1 MTLAQRLRPP
11 GRPRLV
17 RVVAAAAFG
26 ALVALSAAAC
36 QPSFSGGL
44 PANGSPHTSAVPASP
59 SVPST
64 AGPGASPGGSSA
76 STCPTSQPAPMPAGD
91 KATVTLGTS
100 LGPIVV
106 QVDGSLGPN
115 AAGNFVALAECG
127 YYDGV
132 IFHRLVPGFVIQGGD
147 GQYGREP
154 NIDDRVG
161 GGGPG
166 YEFADDPVTVP
177 YSRGTVAMANS
188 GPNTNGSQFFI
199 MLQDAALPPSYSVFG
214 HVTSGMDVVDKIAA
228 MPNGGGQGN
237 RALQPVAITT
247 ATVAR

>member
-1 MTLAQRLRPP
+1 MTLFRYLAPTGP
-11 GRPRLV
+11 V
-17 RVVAAAAFG
+17 RAAVALAAVAVIAAGCTGFG
-26 ALVALSAAAC
+26 ASTPKPTAVA
-36 QPSFSGGL
+36 
-44 PANGSPHTSAVPASP
+44 TASP
-59 SVPST
+59 PPVEGVAPSSST
-64 AGPGASPGGSSA
+64 AGSVAPSGATT
-76 STCPTSQPAPMPAGD
+76 TCPTSQPAPMPAGEQ
-91 KATVTLGTS
+91 ATVTLGTS
-100 LGPIVV
+100 LGPIIV
-106 QVDGSLGPN
+106 QVEGSLGPN

-127 YYDGV
+127 YYNGV
-132 IFHRLVPGFVIQGGD
+132 IFHRLAPGFVIQGGD

-161 GGGPG
+161 SGGPG

-199 MLQDAALPPSYSVFG
+199 VLQDAQLPPSYSVFG
-214 HVTSGMDVVDKIAA
+214 HVTSGMDVVDQIAA
-228 MPNGGGQGN
+228 MPNGGGSDG

>member
-1 MTLAQRLRPP
+1 MTLFRRLAPT
-11 GRPRLV
+11 GTVLAAV
-17 RVVAAAAFG
+17 ALAAVAVVAAG
-26 ALVALSAAAC
+26 C
-36 QPSFSGGL
+36 T
-44 PANGSPHTSAVPASP
+44 GS
-59 SVPST
+59 
-64 AGPGASPGGSSA
+64 GGSSTNPTVVTPA
-76 STCPTSQPAPMPAGD
+76 SAPPVGSATPSSQAAGSVAPSGSTTACPTSQPAPMPAGE

-106 QVDGSLGPN
+106 QVEGSLGPN

-127 YYDGV
+127 YYNGV
-132 IFHRLVPGFVIQGGD
+132 IFHRLAPGFVIQGGD

-154 NIDDRVG
+154 NVDDRVG
-161 GGGPG
+161 SGGPG

-199 MLQDAALPPSYSVFG
+199 VLQDAQLPPSYSVFG
-214 HVTSGMDVVDKIAA
+214 HVTSGMDVVDQIAA
-228 MPNGGGQGN
+228 MPNSGGSDG

>member
-1 MTLAQRLRPP
+1 MTLV
-11 GRPRLV
+11 PRFAPTGPSLAAV
-17 RVVAAAAFG
+17 ALAAVAVIAAGCTGTGASSPKPTVAATG
-26 ALVALSAAAC
+26 SPPPVESAA
-36 QPSFSGGL
+36 PSAATATG
-44 PANGSPHTSAVPASP
+44 
-59 SVPST
+59 ST
-64 AGPGASPGGSSA
+64 APSA
-76 STCPTSQPAPMPAGD
+76 ATANCPTSQPAPMPAGE

-100 LGPIVV
+100 LGPVVV
-106 QVDGSLGPN
+106 QVEGNLGPN

-166 YEFADDPVTVP
+166 YSFADDPVTVP

-199 MLQDAALPPSYSVFG
+199 VLQDAQLPPSYSVFG
-214 HVTSGMDVVDKIAA
+214 HVTSGMDVVDQIAA
-228 MPNGGGQGN
+228 MPNGGGNDN
-237 RALQPVAITT
+237 RALQPVAITN

>member
-1 MTLAQRLRPP
+1 MTLVRRLAPTRPV
-11 GRPRLV
+11 L
-17 RVVAAAAFG
+17 G
-26 ALVALSAAAC
+26 AVALAALAVIAAGC
-36 QPSFSGGL
+36 TGG
-44 PANGSPHTSAVPASP
+44 
-59 SVPST
+59 
-64 AGPGASPGGSSA
+64 GASPTPSA
-76 STCPTSQPAPMPAGD
+76 TATPAATAVPSNATTACPTSQPAPMPAGE

-106 QVDGSLGPN
+106 QVEGSLGPN

-132 IFHRLVPGFVIQGGD
+132 VFHRLVPGFVIQGGD

-154 NIDDRVG
+154 TIDDRVG
-161 GGGPG
+161 SGGPG

-177 YSRGTVAMANS
+177 YARGTVAMANS

-199 MLQDAALPPSYSVFG
+199 VLQDATLPPDYSVFG

-228 MPNGGGQGN
+228 MPNGGGQDN